1 MTGKESSRFG
11 YSVLAAALGVQAVA
25 IGFSVSAY
33 PIFIESLE
41 TDLGATRIQTSFGVP
56 LVIASG
62 LLVGPWVGRA
72 VDQGSPR
79 LVMIAG
85 ALAMMLGLLG
95 ISVAPSLSWAAAAW
109 VFLVGTGS
117 ALLGPIP
124 AMTVIANWFVA
135 RRATMVSVAA
145 IGITLGG
152 GIAPAVGELL
162 IQTMGWRTALV
173 FIGLAAA
180 ALGVPIAWF
189 WIRKSPEEFGL
200 YPDDAEG
207 PPPPETVVTETG
219 SARLILGDWR
229 FWPLAGTFAALL
241 GLASAFITHVVPLA
255 TERGISREV
264 AVALL
269 SAGALSSA
277 LGKIVFGVLTDR
289 VGPRRTLF
297 LAVGIQ
303 MLAWAGLIVSTNPI
317 PFVAS
322 AICFFFALASN
333 VPVQVGFVGALYGTS
348 HFGRATGL
356 LNMFCIVGVFT
367 LSPLIGLGFESSGSY
382 DWPMSLALTWIA
394 IPAVLLVFL
403 RLDPK

>member
-1 MTGKESSRFG
+1 MTQRESSRFG
-11 YSVLAAALGVQAVA
+11 YSIVAAALGVQAVA
-25 IGFSVSAY
+25 LGFSVSSY

-41 TDLGATRIQTSFGVP
+41 TELGATRTQTSFGVP
-56 LVIASG
+56 LVVASG

-79 LVMIAG
+79 LVMITG
-85 ALAMMLGLLG
+85 ALAMALGLLG
-95 ISVAPSLSWAAAAW
+95 ISAAPSLFWAAAAW
-109 VFLVGTGS
+109 VCLVGTGS

-124 AMTVIANWFVA
+124 SMTVIANWFVA

-152 GIAPAVGELL
+152 GLAPPLGEFL
-162 IQTMGWRTALV
+162 IQTTGWRSALV
-173 FIGLAAA
+173 FIGLSTAV
-180 ALGVPIAWF
+180 LGVPIAWF

-207 PPPPETVVTETG
+207 PPTAEAVDPDSG
-219 SARLILGDWR
+219 SAGLILGNWR

-241 GLASAFITHVVPLA
+241 GLGSAFITHVVPLA

-277 LGKIVFGVLTDR
+277 LGKIVFGILTDR
-289 VGPRRTLF
+289 LGPRRTLF
-297 LAVGIQ
+297 VAVGIQ
-303 MLAWAGLIVSTNPI
+303 LLAWAGLIVSTHPI

-322 AICFFFALASN
+322 A
-333 VPVQVGFVGALYGTS
+333 T
-348 HFGRATGL
+348 
-356 LNMFCIVGVFT
+356 
-367 LSPLIGLGFESSGSY
+367 
-382 DWPMSLALTWIA
+382 
-394 IPAVLLVFL
+394 
-403 RLDPK
+403 